1 MWAVVLIIKYCRKG
15 ELTLDQTK
23 VREKTLLK
31 EMIEQLDLP
40 KSVEE
45 KVRQRYQSLGDWFN
59 REDSKLKNVDIFVQ
73 GSFGQ
78 GTTIKPLQEG
88 EDYDLDMSCKVN
100 IVDFKAKYTQK
111 ELMQMVKEELEL
123 YRQKVGIHHEVEEK
137 RRCLRLYYKDEVPF
151 HLDFVPSIPLEKEK
165 ATEYRSILL
174 KSYQEDEQL
183 ALRLA
188 EYAVN
193 ISDKEKE
200 NYNEISNEWHISNQ
214 QGYLLWFQT
223 KIASRKQELRK
234 ASIEPLPVYEHKSVL
249 QRCIQLLKRHR
260 DTMFADKKVKDSK
273 PISII
278 ITTLAARAYKG
289 EQSIEEA
296 IINILNTMPNYINAS
311 IPRIPN
317 PVKPE
322 EDFTDRW
329 DNPEFAHLELER
341 NFHLW
346 LRQAELDFTQLINEQ
361 HVKEI
366 RGVLEKGFGLNFS
379 GETLQNEF
387 GYKSSLPPKSE
398 VITPSTRPWR
408 KL

>member
-1 MWAVVLIIKYCRKG
+1 MGKTSIK
-15 ELTLDQTK
+15 
-23 VREKTLLK
+23 EKALLK
-31 EMIEQLDLP
+31 EMAEQLDLP

-45 KVRQRYQSLGDWFN
+45 KVRQRYQSLGEWFN
-59 REDSKLKNVDIFVQ
+59 REESALKDVDIFVQ

-88 EDYDLDMSCKVN
+88 EEYDLDMSCKVN
-100 IVDFKAKYTQK
+100 IVDFKSKFTQK
-111 ELMQMVKEELEL
+111 ELMQMVKNELEL
-123 YRQKVGIHHEVEEK
+123 YRKKAGIHHKVEEK

-165 ATEYRSILL
+165 ANEYRSILL
-174 KSYQEDEQL
+174 ESYQKDEQL
-183 ALRLA
+183 ASNLA
-188 EYAVN
+188 MYAVN
-193 ISDKEKE
+193 IPDKENE
-200 NYNEISNEWHISNQ
+200 NYNVISEQWHISNQ

-223 KIASRKQELRK
+223 KMELRK
-234 ASIEPLPVYEHKSVL
+234 QGSYEASIEPIPVYGHKSVL

-260 DTMFADKKVKDSK
+260 DTMFADEKAKDSK

-278 ITTLAARAYKG
+278 LTTLAARAYKG

-296 IINILNTMPNYINAS
+296 IVNILNTMPNYINAS

-329 DNPEFAHLELER
+329 NNPQFEQLELEK
-341 NFHLW
+341 NFYLW
-346 LRQAELDFTQLINEQ
+346 LQQAKSDFTQLINEQ
-361 HVKEI
+361 HVKQI
-366 RGVLEKGFGLNFS
+366 RSVLEQGFALDFS
-379 GETLQNEF
+379 EETLQNKF
-387 GYKSSLPPKSE
+387 GYKSFPLPQRKY
-398 VITPSTRPWR
+398 VATPSTQPWR

>member
-1 MWAVVLIIKYCRKG
+1 MGSGSYNKKIRNG
-15 ELTLDQTK
+15 GLTLDQTK
-23 VREKTLLK
+23 VKEKTLLN

-59 REDSKLKNVDIFVQ
+59 REDSTLKNVDIFVQ

-100 IVDFKAKYTQK
+100 IVDFKTKYTQK
-111 ELMQMVKEELEL
+111 ELMQMVKTELEL
-123 YRQKVGIHHEVEEK
+123 YRQKVGIHRGVEEK

-165 ATEYRSILL
+165 ANEYRSGLL
-174 KSYQEDEQL
+174 KSYQKDEQFASNL
-183 ALRLA
+183 AMN
-188 EYAVN
+188 AVN
-193 ISDKEKE
+193 IPDKEKE
-200 NYNEISNEWHISNQ
+200 SYNVISEQWHISNQ
-214 QGYLLWFQT
+214 QGYLLWFQN
-223 KIASRKQELRK
+223 KMAPGKQELRK
-234 ASIEPLPVYEHKSVL
+234 ASIEPIPVYKQKTVL

-260 DTMFADKKVKDSK
+260 DTMFADEVVKDSK

-289 EQSIEEA
+289 EQSIEVA
-296 IINILNTMPNYINAS
+296 IMNILNTMPNYINAG

-329 DNPEFAHLELER
+329 DDPKFAQLELEK
-341 NFHLW
+341 NFRLW

-366 RGVLEKGFGLNFS
+366 RGILKKGFGLNFS
-379 GETLQNEF
+379 GQTLQNEF
-387 GYKSSLPPKSE
+387 GYKSSLPPQSE
-398 VITPSTRPWR
+398 VIKPSTRPWR